1 MVLRAVHWKQAQV
14 IHFALP
20 LMVISRITTAVS
32 AHSLPFVLSADR
44 RETVRHTHV
53 DRRKIE
59 PKKIGKNY

>member
-1 MVLRAVHWKQAQV
+1 
-14 IHFALP
+14 
-20 LMVISRITTAVS
+20 MVISRITTAVS